1 MSLYD
6 IVKSIFTL
14 YNETNIKSYRQEVN
28 PYDKEIKSMVRQI
41 IFPQDHADS
50 VGMHG
55 IHHCILKPY
64 LLL

>member
-41 IFPQDHADS
+41 IFP
-50 VGMHG
+50 
-55 IHHCILKPY
+55 
-64 LLL
+64 